1 MDVLDN
7 KFRLIEDNLD
17 HLSSLDVHLEAI
29 TIALK
34 EEANRH
40 HLSQTR
46 DNWRIVSLVLTRIRH
61 HLTPQDSSPRV
72 DHTLCQ
78 TLSHV
83 FRLLRNSLVNCLPN
97 KLLIVTNGSILE
109 DSIYIFNELID
120 CHKSAQKVDDNEDFV
135 PKEALIEAI
144 KCCLQFFANLLS
156 GLDETIQEL
165 SQLRHQMWTLFAFD
179 LFRYLLDLEDDKS
192 VVLISS
198 MIFYSCIRNNSYIE
212 NNLFETNQSEDLE
225 KMLTIC
231 QLLLDQIESSE
242 SEWCLWSL
250 QLFLKFK
257 NFLNAF
263 YNMKTIEVNDT
274 NVRYLCQLFKQNI
287 SDVFA
292 IDSQTDDKQSEENNI
307 SNATHVSKLLSI
319 LCELTANE
327 SLLCRFQ
334 TDRQLVKCL
343 VDTLKTIQLLSKS
356 QDSSHFKSIPQLK
369 QINETD
375 SESQNPV
382 FGFKRDL
389 IRVIGNLVYKCP
401 QMQDWL
407 REFDG
412 IPLVVKHHQSHQLIH
427 WSTTTAANHQLIPP
441 DGHESP
447 HKLTI
452 SEDVQDIGL
461 NSNDK
466 SVKSTADLNVMD
478 TDVDA
483 NDDLIDDSSH
493 RVNNSSV
500 LRFGGYDR
508 QTMKIVITVCG
519 NQTLRQS
526 LITLKSA
533 VLMTK
538 SRLHLIVMTDEYNR
552 RIISRA
558 ILNEWPNDVLSRISY
573 EIHLVSFPNT
583 MNAEE
588 WKKLFKLC
596 AAQRLF
602 LPDILKDID
611 SVLYVDT
618 DVLFLTPVDQIWS
631 VFDRMNGSQMA
642 AMSPESEDFASSW
655 YYRFAKHPYVERL
668 GINSGVMLM
677 NLTRMRDFHW
687 TDYLE
692 PYLSQYRLSIV
703 WGDQDIINI
712 IFHYNTDKLYLFG
725 CHWNYR
731 PDHCIYTRVCKEA
744 EREGVHILHGN
755 RGVFQSEKQ
764 PAFRAIYEAFR
775 DFEFGTDLSVLLNT
789 MKTSLEKTT
798 NTNCGK
804 ASHSFTLALET
815 YLNNN

>member
-212 NNLFETNQSEDLE
+212 NNLFETNKSEDLE

-231 QLLLDQIESSE
+231 ELLLDQIESSS

-257 NFLNAF
+257 NFFNAF
-263 YNMKTIEVNDT
+263 YSRFQSKQKLIILDIIYELITDEKDMKTIEVNDT
-274 NVRYLCQLFKQNI
+274 NVHYLCRLFKQNI

-292 IDSQTDDKQSEENNI
+292 IDSQTDDKQSEENNV
-307 SNATHVSKLLSI
+307 SNAIHVSKLLSI

-334 TDRQLVKCL
+334 TDRQLVECL

-401 QMQDWL
+401 QMQDWV

-412 IPLVVKHHQSHQLIH
+412 IPVILDCCNI
-427 WSTTTAANHQLIPP
+427 
-441 DGHESP
+441 
-447 HKLTI
+447 
-452 SEDVQDIGL
+452 
-461 NSNDK
+461 
-466 SVKSTADLNVMD
+466 
-478 TDVDA
+478 DA
-483 NDDLIDDSSH
+483 KN
-493 RVNNSSV
+493 
-500 LRFGGYDR
+500 
-508 QTMKIVITVCG
+508 
-519 NQTLRQS
+519 
-526 LITLKSA
+526 
-533 VLMTK
+533 
-538 SRLHLIVMTDEYNR
+538 
-552 RIISRA
+552 
-558 ILNEWPNDVLSRISY
+558 
-573 EIHLVSFPNT
+573 
-583 MNAEE
+583 
-588 WKKLFKLC
+588 
-596 AAQRLF
+596 
-602 LPDILKDID
+602 
-611 SVLYVDT
+611 
-618 DVLFLTPVDQIWS
+618 
-631 VFDRMNGSQMA
+631 
-642 AMSPESEDFASSW
+642 
-655 YYRFAKHPYVERL
+655 PY
-668 GINSGVMLM
+668 IM
-677 NLTRMRDFHW
+677 
-687 TDYLE
+687 
-692 PYLSQYRLSIV
+692 Q
-703 WGDQDIINI
+703 
-712 IFHYNTDKLYLFG
+712 
-725 CHWNYR
+725 
-731 PDHCIYTRVCKEA
+731 
-744 EREGVHILHGN
+744 
-755 RGVFQSEKQ
+755 
-764 PAFRAIYEAFR
+764 
-775 DFEFGTDLSVLLNT
+775 
-789 MKTSLEKTT
+789 
-798 NTNCGK
+798 
-804 ASHSFTLALET
+804 
-815 YLNNN
+815 